1 MTQTVVELHWFP
13 KYPDR
18 FLTAAGSEINLYQVK
33 HRDLIDH
40 GINTSELH
48 INLNISKNTTA
59 TLIAF
64 ETRYQFIRSV
74 APSYHS
80 TGEILFAT
88 GLPNGKVALCNFASE
103 NNVEFTPR
111 LSRPCTCLAWSELEP
126 SLLAM
131 GHDRNRSD
139 HCITIW
145 DTERGVPNQSSI
157 LQLIGLSETA
167 HSICWDKTFPQV
179 MIAGMS
185 HKHIKMMDFRQNPA
199 IVTVANAR
207 TVNGLCIAPNG
218 RYLSSYVDNV
228 INLWD
233 LRSLDKPISQIQMQK
248 NITHLSWCPTRSS
261 VLTTLQRDSPLINL
275 IDLHWPGS
283 EMDGGDPHSIK
294 RFVSPFQARTGN
306 RMPTMGYLSWHPF
319 DLERMLALSGT
330 GTICDYRIP
339 QRVAISWD
347 NNNNL
352 YGNNGNELQQ
362 FTSPSPPTSPTD
374 SLNQWDCGIDSYEED
389 IAETIQ
395 KRALNNYGLTAE
407 MHRNGDLA
415 GNANLRGVW
424 RLLSHMIKEDCKL
437 GLNTILGVC
446 SAPDGPAMSRSDPVM
461 MKWLDFSI
469 GSGLVVYRSEHRDT
483 AQLLCGWTF
492 DRSKESSFLA
502 FIDEL
507 CSNKEYTRAALIAC
521 FHFRIKQAIDIL
533 GRGAEQSSDPSS
545 LLRVAAIALSGFSA
559 ERSGLWRKQCGA
571 ARTQID
577 DPYLRCM
584 FSFLAHEKDGFET
597 VTNETEISLC
607 DRMAFACNFL
617 SDLKLAEYIKGMV
630 ANCIESGDL
639 NGLLL
644 TGATNDGIKLL
655 QSHLDRT
662 EDVQTVA
669 LIAARFLT
677 SDLLTDYR
685 VQYWISTYR
694 DLLDI
699 WGLWEQR
706 AQLDITLGRIRSPP
720 QNSRSVFLLCNF
732 CGKNVSMA
740 LQEDARLRSNA
751 AVMHKLSSCPN
762 CRKPLPRCALCLL
775 HMGTTM
781 GAISQGHAAQGQ
793 IGWQSKP
800 FSKWFSWC
808 QTCRHGGHTEH
819 LAEWFN
825 ENTECPVTS
834 CSCKCFAKD
843 LPMPQFPR
851 EKDTLS

>member
-13 KYPDR
+13 KYSDR
-18 FLTAAGSEINLYQVK
+18 FLTTAGSEINLYQVK
-33 HRDLIDH
+33 NRDLVDY
-40 GINTSELH
+40 GINTN
-48 INLNISKNTTA
+48 INLDISKSTTA

-74 APSYHS
+74 APSYHGS
-80 TGEILFAT
+80 GEILFAA
-88 GLPNGKVALCNFASE
+88 GFPNGKVALCNFANE

-111 LSRPCTCLAWSELEP
+111 VSRPCTCLAWSELEP
-126 SLLAM
+126 SIIAM

-145 DTERGVPNQSSI
+145 DTERGVPNQTSI

-167 HSICWDKTFPQV
+167 HSICWDRTFPQV

-185 HKHIKMMDFRQNPA
+185 HKYIKMMDFRQNPA
-199 IVTVANAR
+199 TVTVANAR

-218 RYLSSYVDNV
+218 RYLASYVDNV

-233 LRSLDKPISQIQMQK
+233 LRSLDKAISQIQMQK

-283 EMDGGDPHSIK
+283 EMDGGEPHSVK
-294 RFVSPFQARTGN
+294 RFVSPF
-306 RMPTMGYLSWHPF
+306 PTRHGSRVPSMSYLSWHPY

-330 GTICDYRIP
+330 GMICDYRIP

-352 YGNNGNELQQ
+352 YGNNGNELRQ
-362 FTSPSPPTSPTD
+362 FTSPSPPTTPSD

-389 IAETIQ
+389 VAETIQ
-395 KRALNNYGLTAE
+395 KRAINNYGLTAE

-415 GNANLRGVW
+415 GNANLKGVW
-424 RLLSHMIKEDCKL
+424 KQLDHMTKEDCKL

-461 MKWLDFSI
+461 MKWTDFAI

-492 DRSKESSFLA
+492 DRTKESSFAA

-507 CSNKEYTRAALIAC
+507 CTNKEFTRAALITC
-521 FHFRIKQAIDIL
+521 FHFKIKQAIDIL
-533 GRGAEQSSDPSS
+533 GRGAEQSADPSS

-597 VTNETEISLC
+597 VTNETEISLS

-630 ANCIESGDL
+630 ANCIETGDL

-685 VQYWISTYR
+685 VQYWICTYR

-706 AQLDITLGRIRSPP
+706 AQLDINLGKIRSPP

-732 CGKNVSMA
+732 CGKNVSMT
-740 LQEDARLRSNA
+740 LQEDQRLRSNT

-781 GAISQGHAAQGQ
+781 GAVSQGHAGIQTGQ
-793 IGWQSKP
+793 AGWQSKP

-834 CSCKCFAKD
+834 CSCKCYAKD

-851 EKDTLS
+851 EKYALS